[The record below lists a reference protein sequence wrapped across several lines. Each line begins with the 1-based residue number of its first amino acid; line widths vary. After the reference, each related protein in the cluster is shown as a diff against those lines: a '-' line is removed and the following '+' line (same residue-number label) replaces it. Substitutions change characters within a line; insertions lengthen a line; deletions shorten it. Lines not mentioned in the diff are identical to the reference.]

1 MANQEEYLS
10 YERLSVWEKSVDF
23 AVDVLDA
30 VESMSTGRRHYR
42 LFEQIEACSTSIAMN
57 IAEGKGR
64 WSLKE
69 YKQFLFYS
77 RSSLYETLTLM
88 VIFKK
93 KNWIAN
99 NQYNDLRSKAL
110 EINKMLNSLI
120 YAIKTKIDQEKK

>member
-42 LFEQIEACSTSIAMN
+42 LFEQLEACSTSIAMN

-64 WSLKE
+64 WSLK
-69 YKQFLFYS
+69 
-77 RSSLYETLTLM
+77 
-88 VIFKK
+88 
-93 KNWIAN
+93 
-99 NQYNDLRSKAL
+99 
-110 EINKMLNSLI
+110 
-120 YAIKTKIDQEKK
+120 